1 MRKNGHR
8 ATGSGSQRPFRF
20 PLSARSLAGRLML
33 TQLVLVVVLVTVAAL
48 ALVLQS
54 RSDISREAQQRARSV
69 ATAFAHAPGT
79 VQALDG
85 PDPTAVLQPR
95 AERVR
100 KDADVDFVVVF
111 TPQGI
116 RYTHPDPRLIGERVI
131 GGYKRA
137 LHGTY
142 TRTLRASSGVTV
154 TSITPVTRDNG
165 SVAGLVSVGIT
176 LKRVQSTTAAQ
187 LPVLLG
193 GAGLV
198 LALSA
203 AGTLLVGRRLR
214 RQTHGLGPAEMTR
227 MYEHHDAVLH
237 SVREGVL
244 IMDADHRLVLAND
257 EARRLLDLTPD
268 AEGRLVTELGL
279 EPQVVEVLT
288 SRDVVS
294 DAVCRAGDRLLVLN
308 IRLTD
313 TPGGPRAGVATL
325 RDTTELLAVTG
336 RAEAARERLRL
347 LHDAGARVGTTLDVR
362 RTSRE
367 MAEVAVPRFADLVTV
382 ELADPVV
389 RGEDPAAHGGLLR
402 RTAVSGPP
410 PRART
415 PDDGQGAGDDEAAA
429 GGSRGAALF
438 PADELLSY
446 AMPSP
451 QAQVLRSGQA
461 KLVPDVT
468 GAGEPPADPAQA
480 ARIRELGLRS
490 LISVPVRAR
499 GRVLG
504 VADFWRTA
512 GSPPF
517 DEDDLALAEE
527 LVGRAAVSVDNARRY
542 TREHATAVTL
552 QRSLLPGALP
562 EQDAVHAAYRYLPA
576 QAEAAGVGGDWFDV
590 IPLPGARVALVVGD
604 VVGHGLHAA
613 ATMGRLRT
621 AVHNFSAL
629 DLPPAELLGYLDELV
644 TRIDDTGTAG
654 TAQVSGATCLYAV
667 YDPASGRCTMATN
680 GHPGPALVHPDG
692 TVSFPDVPVS
702 PPLGLGGEPFD
713 TLTLELPEGSR
724 LVLFT
729 NGLIA
734 DRQRDIDT
742 GLGRLREVL
751 SRHPGGTADE
761 TCRYV
766 LDAMVAPQPGDDV
779 ALLVAV
785 TRRLDSEH
793 IAEWAVPSDPAAVAP
808 VRAEVAGRLGDW
820 GMAELGFAT
829 ELILS
834 ELVTNAIRYGTGPIR
849 VRLMRARSL
858 ICEVSDGSTTAPHLR
873 RAAMTD
879 EGGRGL
885 YLVSRFAERWG
896 TRYPDGGKV
905 VWTEQSLEP
914 GTSPVKEPTEEDLLD
929 QWGEDPPA
937 PSQVDP

>member
-8 ATGSGSQRPFRF
+8 ATGPGAQRPFRF
-20 PLSARSLAGRLML
+20 PLSVRSLAGRLML
-33 TQLVLVVVLVTVAAL
+33 VQLVLVVVLVTVAAL

-54 RSDISREAQQRARSV
+54 HSDISREAQQRSRSV
-69 ATAFAHAPGT
+69 ATTFAQAPGM

-85 PDPTAVLQPR
+85 PHPTAVLQPR

-100 KDADVDFVVVF
+100 READVDFVVVL

-116 RYTHPDPRLIGERVI
+116 RYTHPDPQLIGERVV
-131 GGYKRA
+131 GGYKEA
-137 LHGTY
+137 LHGTV
-142 TRTLRASSGVTV
+142 TRTLRASTGVTV
-154 TSITPVTRDNG
+154 TSITPVIRGNG

-176 LKRVQSTTAAQ
+176 IKRVQSTTAAQ
-187 LPVLLG
+187 LPVVLG
-193 GAGLV
+193 GAGVV

-203 AGTLLVGRRLR
+203 AGTVLVGRRLR

-244 IMDADHRLVLAND
+244 IMDADHRLVLTND
-257 EARRLLDLTPD
+257 EARRLLDLGPD

-308 IRLTD
+308 MRLTD
-313 TPGGPRAGVATL
+313 TPDGPRAGVATL
-325 RDTTELLAVTG
+325 RDTTELRVVTG

-389 RGEDPAAHGGLLR
+389 RGEEPAAPDGLLR

-410 PRART
+410 PRGDGGGEDR
-415 PDDGQGAGDDEAAA
+415 DDGAAA
-429 GGSRGAALF
+429 DGSRGAMLF
-438 PADELLSY
+438 PTDELLTY

-451 QAQVLRSGQA
+451 QAQVLHSGQA
-461 KLVPDVT
+461 MLVPDLT
-468 GAGEPPADPAQA
+468 GADAWPEDFGQAD
-480 ARIRELGLRS
+480 RIRELGLQS

-512 GSPPF
+512 GSAPF

-527 LVGRAAVSVDNARRY
+527 LVGRAAVSIDNARRY

-562 EQDAVHAAYRYLPA
+562 EQDAVDAAYRYLPA

-654 TAQVSGATCLYAV
+654 TAEVSGATCLYAV
-667 YDPASGRCTMATN
+667 YDPASGRCTMASN
-680 GHPGPALVHPDG
+680 GHPGPALVRPDG
-692 TVSFPDVPVS
+692 TVSFPEVPVS

-734 DRQRDIDT
+734 DRQRDLDT
-742 GLGRLREVL
+742 GFDRLREVL
-751 SRHPGGTADE
+751 AGHPGGTPDD
-761 TCRYV
+761 TCRFV
-766 LDAMVAPQPGDDV
+766 LDSMVASHPGDDI

-808 VRAEVAGRLGDW
+808 VRAEVAGRLGAW
-820 GMAELGFAT
+820 GLAELTFAT

-834 ELVTNAIRYGTGPIR
+834 ELVTNAIRYGTGPVR

-858 ICEVSDGSTTAPHLR
+858 ICEVSDGSPTAPHLR

-905 VWTEQSLEP
+905 VWTEQSLEA
-914 GTSPVKEPTEEDLLD
+914 GALLSKEPTEQDLLD
-929 QWGEDPPA
+929 QWDDDPA
-937 PSQVDP
+937 F